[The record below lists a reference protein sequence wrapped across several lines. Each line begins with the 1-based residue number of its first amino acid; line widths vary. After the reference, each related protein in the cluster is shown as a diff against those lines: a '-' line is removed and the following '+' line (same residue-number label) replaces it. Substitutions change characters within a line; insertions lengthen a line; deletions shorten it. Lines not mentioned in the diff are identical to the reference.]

1 MEGGRA
7 AVGQRLLDRLRVDH
21 LLERTLPLA
30 DPRSSLAPAKALG
43 ALLRNFVL
51 NERRPI
57 YTQAE

>member
-21 LLERTLPLA
+21 LLGRTPPPA

-43 ALLRNFVL
+43 ALLRNLVL

-57 YTQAE
+57 